1 MPAFRI
7 ATSAHLGF
15 TPNLPGKRSIDL
27 ALREPHEQH
36 HFRAVGARNRHP
48 PRAASGRGPARAGTP
63 AGLAVWRGLEAYGR
77 AKAQR
82 ELRSLHDRWETSDPK
97 LARRL
102 RAADAFLVAEGKR
115 HDA

>member
-1 MPAFRI
+1 MNSTTFAPSAHEI
-7 ATSAHLGF
+7 ATRPAPHPAAAL
-15 TPNLPGKRSIDL
+15 L
-27 ALREPHEQH
+27 ALTR
-36 HFRAVGARNRHP
+36 R
-48 PRAASGRGPARAGTP
+48 
-63 AGLAVWRGLEAYGR
+63 AGLAIWRGLEAYGR

-97 LARRL
+97 LAQRL